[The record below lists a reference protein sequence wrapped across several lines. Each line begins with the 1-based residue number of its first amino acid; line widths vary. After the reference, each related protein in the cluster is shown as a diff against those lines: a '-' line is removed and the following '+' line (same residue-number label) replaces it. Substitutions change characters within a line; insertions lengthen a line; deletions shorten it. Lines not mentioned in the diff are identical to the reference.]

1 MNRQKATEWWSA
13 VAGNVF
19 MAELIMQKKDP
30 EWEKKA
36 MDPTRSIE
44 ERYDEYVRAVVAEII
59 DSMSDEELAKW
70 GE

>member
-1 MNRQKATEWWSA
+1 
-13 VAGNVF
+13 

-30 EWEKKA
+30 EWGKKA